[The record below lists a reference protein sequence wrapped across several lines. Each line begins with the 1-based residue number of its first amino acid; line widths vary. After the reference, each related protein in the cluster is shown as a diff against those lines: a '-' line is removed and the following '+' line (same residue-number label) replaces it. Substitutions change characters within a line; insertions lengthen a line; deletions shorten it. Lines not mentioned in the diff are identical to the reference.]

1 MLQSLSH
8 LGTLPSVMCSASHPP
23 ARLEVLLAS
32 SWRQGWRAGGTSW
45 VLSDTLLYELFQ
57 GFIQADL
64 KNEIPQAF
72 PQRFAISR
80 AFQTLRAAMPK
91 VSALLPSLDVFT
103 AELWAFSS
111 LAAGP
116 FCGMALCFQ
125 RLPITLPAR
134 DIYREQSYDVS
145 FRCLGGMSQELF
157 VFFYNYRI
165 ME

>member
-8 LGTLPSVMCSASHPP
+8 LGTLPSVMCSVSHPP

-32 SWRQGWRAGGTSW
+32 LWRQGWRAGGTSW
-45 VLSDTLLYELFQ
+45 VLSATLLYELFQ

-91 VSALLPSLDVFT
+91 VATLLPSLDVFT
-103 AELWAFSS
+103 A
-111 LAAGP
+111 
-116 FCGMALCFQ
+116 
-125 RLPITLPAR
+125 
-134 DIYREQSYDVS
+134 S
-145 FRCLGGMSQELF
+145 FGQFPVWQQDLF
-157 VFFYNYRI
+157 VEWLFVSSAYLSHSLLRI
-165 ME
+165 FIESNLTMSAFAVWVG